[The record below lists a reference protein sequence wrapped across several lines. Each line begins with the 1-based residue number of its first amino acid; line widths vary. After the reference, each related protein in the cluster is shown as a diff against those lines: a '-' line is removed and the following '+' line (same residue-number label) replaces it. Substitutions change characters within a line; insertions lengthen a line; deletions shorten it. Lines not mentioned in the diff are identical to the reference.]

1 MNPILN
7 KVLIFGAG
15 AAVGAGASW
24 FFLKTR
30 YERIAQEEID
40 SVKEVFARRECE
52 VIEEET
58 EEDIDPE
65 IVEAVKEEAKHIL
78 TNEGYTNYSVIKK
91 VEEVEKPYV
100 IPPEEAGEFSNYEY
114 IYLTYYADKVLTD
127 DLDEPVEDVEA
138 TVGLDSLN
146 HFGEY
151 ESDTVFVRND
161 RLKADYEIQLD
172 VRKYSEL
179 EKDE

>member
-24 FFLKTR
+24 FILKTR

-40 SVKEVFARRECE
+40 SVKEVFARREL
-52 VIEEET
+52 IEADIDPE

-65 IVEAVKEEAKHIL
+65 IVEAVKEEAENIL
-78 TNEGYTNYSVIKK
+78 KNEGYTNYAVIKK
-91 VEEVEKPYV
+91 NDDVEKPYV
-100 IPPEEAGEFSNYEY
+100 IPPEEAGEFSDYEY
-114 IYLTYYADKVLTD
+114 IYLTHYADKVLTD
-127 DLDEPVEDVEA
+127 NFDEPVEDVEG
-138 TVGLDSLN
+138 TVGLDSLER
-146 HFGEY
+146 FGEY

-172 VRKYSEL
+172 VRKFSEL
-179 EKDE
+179 DEE